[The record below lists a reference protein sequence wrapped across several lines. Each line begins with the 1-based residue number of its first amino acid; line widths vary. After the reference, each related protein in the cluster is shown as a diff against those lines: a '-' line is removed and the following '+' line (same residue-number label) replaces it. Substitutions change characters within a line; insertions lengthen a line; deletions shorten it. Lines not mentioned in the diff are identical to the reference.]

1 MTQYYIS
8 QVFEDFYVECL
19 LLPVKKMTPSAIYV
33 DAPLYG
39 MVTIEIEIPID
50 AVEIKEI

>member
-8 QVFEDFYVECL
+8 KVLDDFYMECL
-19 LLPVKKMTPSAIYV
+19 FLPVKKMTPSLIYV
-33 DAPLYG
+33 DVPLYG

-50 AVEIKEI
+50 AVEIEEI